1 MKVGDNAHTKRSIL
15 CSCIPSNPMWG
26 QNWPVGLQIG
36 RDRRRGGLLMT
47 RWGRIKLPGGAHAAR
62 GPQASGPCSRGVI
75 QGTLHTCKKTKIKPT
90 SRRIAKAHIA
100 WHVLISLKKKH
111 REFLTSD
118 IFNVAMSCER
128 VSNEDHFLIHIL
140 ERRSTARLDVWQWTV
155 AKRIV
160 EVWSCLYLCIRTCS
174 PGSEMSCFGLFS

>member
-1 MKVGDNAHTKRSIL
+1 MGSKLACWPSDRKGQEEGWASDDALGPHKTARRGACGPRAAGFRPLLKRSDSGYL
-15 CSCIPSNPMWG
+15 AHVQKNK
-26 QNWPVGLQIG
+26 NKTNLQTH
-36 RDRRRGGLLMT
+36 RQSTHCLACLNF
-47 RWGRIKLPGGAHAAR
+47 IK
-62 GPQASGPCSRGVI
+62 
-75 QGTLHTCKKTKIKPT
+75 
-90 SRRIAKAHIA
+90 
-100 WHVLISLKKKH
+100 KKKH

>member
-1 MKVGDNAHTKRSIL
+1 MGSKLA
-15 CSCIPSNPMWG
+15 CWPS
-26 QNWPVGLQIG
+26 
-36 RDRRRGGLLMT
+36 DRKGHEEGWASDDALGPHKTARRG
-47 RWGRIKLPGGAHAAR
+47 AC
-62 GPQASGPCSRGVI
+62 GPQAAGFRPLLKRSDSGYLAHV
-75 QGTLHTCKKTKIKPT
+75 QKTKIKPT

>member
-1 MKVGDNAHTKRSIL
+1 MGSKLACWPSDRKGQEEGWASDDALGLHKTARRGACGPRAAGFRPLLKRSDSGYL
-15 CSCIPSNPMWG
+15 
-26 QNWPVGLQIG
+26 
-36 RDRRRGGLLMT
+36 
-47 RWGRIKLPGGAHAAR
+47 AHV
-62 GPQASGPCSRGVI
+62 Q
-75 QGTLHTCKKTKIKPT
+75 KTKIKTT

-100 WHVLISLKKKH
+100 WHVLISLKKKKH